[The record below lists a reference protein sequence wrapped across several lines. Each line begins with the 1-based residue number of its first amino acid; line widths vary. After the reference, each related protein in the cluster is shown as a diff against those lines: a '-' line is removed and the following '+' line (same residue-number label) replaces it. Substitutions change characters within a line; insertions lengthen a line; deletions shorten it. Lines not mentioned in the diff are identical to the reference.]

1 MLAQLQSVDALAQAR
16 PGMFLTGH
24 TRFGGYPAFVERA
37 SGPYLWDVDGNR
49 YVDYVLGYGSVIL
62 GHADPAVGAA
72 VGRAL
77 ERGANPTLLSPLQ
90 LELAAR
96 IVSLSPCAEL
106 VTFLKT
112 GSDAVSAAVRLARA
126 VTGKTHVLQW
136 GHHGWHDWFGLWS
149 PGVLEDTK
157 ARVHTFVYNDLE
169 DAERLFAEL
178 AGDVAAVVMMPY
190 EIEAPRPGYLEQ
202 LKQLTHEHGALFI
215 FDEIR
220 SGFRIALGGAQEHF
234 GVVPDLAAFSKGIA
248 NGHAISVLAGR
259 RVFMRRILDL
269 GLTVTYYRLP
279 DAMAA
284 ALATIGQLESNGGPA
299 RLAALGTRLMAG
311 LSEAAASAGVPA
323 RMVGFPATPF
333 IEFGYDSQSANEQ
346 AMRRFCNGMLGR
358 GVLMMPAHHWFLCT
372 SMDESDIDLTV
383 ETAMDVLN
391 DMACAVS

>member
-1 MLAQLQSVDALAQAR
+1 MLARLQSVDALAQAR
-16 PGMFLTGH
+16 PGLFLTGY
-24 TRFGGYPAFVERA
+24 TRFGGYPAFVDRA

-62 GHADPAVGAA
+62 GHADPVVAAA

-77 ERGANPTLLSPLQ
+77 ERGANPTLMSPLQ
-90 LELAAR
+90 VELAER
-96 IVSLSPCAEL
+96 IVSISPCAEL

-126 VTGKTHVLQW
+126 VTGRTHVIQW
-136 GHHGWHDWFGLWS
+136 GGHGWHDWFGLRS

-157 ARVHTFVYNDLE
+157 ARVHTFVYNDLQ
-169 DAERLFAEL
+169 DAERLLAEL
-178 AGDVAAVVMMPY
+178 DGEVAAVVMMPY
-190 EIEAPRPGYLEQ
+190 EIEAPRPGYLEA
-202 LKQLTHEHGALFI
+202 LRRLTHDHGALFV
-215 FDEIR
+215 FDEVR

-259 RVFMRRILDL
+259 SIFMRRILDL

-284 ALATIGQLESNGGPA
+284 ALATIAELESHDGPA
-299 RLAALGTRLMAG
+299 RLAMLGRCLMGG
-311 LSEAAASAGVPA
+311 LEEAAARAGVPA
-323 RMVGFPATPF
+323 RMVGFPATPLM
-333 IEFGYDSQSANEQ
+333 EFGYDSQPAREQ

-358 GVLMMPAHHWFLCT
+358 GVLMMPTHHWFLCT
-372 SMDESDIDLTV
+372 SMNESDIDLTV
-383 ETAMDVLN
+383 EAASDVFT
-391 DMACAVS
+391 DMARATS

>member
-1 MLAQLQSVDALAQAR
+1 MLARLRSVDALAQAR
-16 PGMFLTGH
+16 PGMFLTGYA
-24 TRFGGYPAFVERA
+24 RFGGYPAFVERA

-49 YVDYVLGYGSVIL
+49 YVDYMLGYGSVIL
-62 GHADPAVGAA
+62 GHADPAVAAA

-77 ERGANPTLLSPLQ
+77 ECGANPTLLSPLQ
-90 LELAAR
+90 VELAER
-96 IVSLSPCAEL
+96 IAEL

-126 VTGKTHVLQW
+126 VTGKTHILQW

-157 ARVHTFVYNDLE
+157 ARVHAFAYNDLE
-169 DAERLFAEL
+169 DAERLFAALE
-178 AGDVAAVVMMPY
+178 GDVAAVVMMPY
-190 EIEAPRPGYLEQ
+190 EIEAPRPGYLAE
-202 LKQLTHEHGALFI
+202 LKRLTHEHGALLV

-259 RVFMRRILDL
+259 RIFMRRILDL

-284 ALATIGQLESNGGPA
+284 ALATIGELESGDGTV

-311 LSEAAASAGVPA
+311 LDEAAARAGVPA

-333 IEFGYDSQSANEQ
+333 IEFGYDSQPARDQ

-383 ETAMDVLN
+383 ETAAEVFT
-391 DMACAVS
+391 DMARTAG